1 MPLNRFAAG
10 AAALAALAALAMIP
24 SVASA
29 ASADPA
35 AIDAAVAGF
44 TGAAIG
50 EPGGARLPVDR
61 RLRLAPCGEP
71 LALEW
76 HGGGRA
82 TVLVRCPVAGG
93 WRLYVPVEAGP
104 GAAAAAPIVSRGES
118 VAIAVRGRGFT
129 LTRQGEALE
138 GGAAGE
144 WIRVR
149 PAGTRTD
156 PMRARVLRPG
166 LVGADLP

>member
-10 AAALAALAALAMIP
+10 AAALAALAMIP
-24 SVASA
+24 AGASA

-44 TGAAIG
+44 TGAGIG

-61 RLRLAPCGEP
+61 RLRLASCAEP
-71 LALEW
+71 LSLEW
-76 HGGGRA
+76 HGSGRA

-104 GAAAAAPIVSRGES
+104 GAAAAAPIITRGES

-129 LTRQGEALE
+129 LTRQGQALE
-138 GGAAGE
+138 GGAAGD

-166 LVGADLP
+166 LVGTELP

>member
-10 AAALAALAALAMIP
+10 AAALAVIP
-24 SVASA
+24 AGASA
-29 ASADPA
+29 APADPA
-35 AIDAAVAGF
+35 AIDTAVAGF

-61 RLRLAPCGEP
+61 RLRLAPCAEP

-76 HGGGRA
+76 HGSGRA

-104 GAAAAAPIVSRGES
+104 AAAAAAAAPIVARGES

>member
-10 AAALAALAALAMIP
+10 AAALAMIP

-44 TGAAIG
+44 TGAAVG

-104 GAAAAAPIVSRGES
+104 GAAAAAAASIVSRGES